1 MRKKEAGKLQNFSKV
16 VSPQN
21 LSDFKDIV
29 YNYQDHSFFDF
40 SASFIIV
47 TDFEFL
53 LILPLQIYLFI
64 PIPTDLE
71 QDFIF
76 NTLLTDFCASSF
88 VFFLSF
94 SSYGQFP
101 KKLILMIFLCL
112 SIISKSIPFA
122 SELNILPQPDIH
134 CSQHYYLYMSFF
146 SFFPKLEYSLP
157 LNSHSH
163 ALFFP
168 QHWSHNHCAEYTV
181 LLEQVDC
188 IILLNHR
195 MHSASPKPKPGS
207 GQRFQILFQTEFQAP
222 IEKTNFPFLC
232 LKHLQLSI
240 LPTKADSKQRPSKCV
255 PSACSYQL
263 PIPKRDSSERYCDFL
278 CPLIKQLQHPV

>member
-1 MRKKEAGKLQNFSKV
+1 MRKKEAWKLHNFSKV
-16 VSPQN
+16 VSPVS
-21 LSDFKDIV
+21 LPDFKDIF
-29 YNYQDHSFFDF
+29 YNYQDHLFFDF
-40 SASFIIV
+40 PASFIII
-47 TDFEFL
+47 TNFEFL
-53 LILPLQIYLFI
+53 LVLPLQIYLFI

-76 NTLLTDFCASSF
+76 NTLLTDFYVYSF
-88 VFFLSF
+88 FFSSF
-94 SSYGQFP
+94 SSFWSIS

-122 SELNILPQPDIH
+122 SELNILPQPDIQ

-146 SFFPKLEYSLP
+146 SFFTKLEYLLP
-157 LNSHSH
+157 LNCHSH
-163 ALFFP
+163 AIFFP
-168 QHWSHNHCAEYTV
+168 QHWPHNDCAEYTV
-181 LLEQVDC
+181 LLEQADY

-195 MHSASPKPKPGS
+195 MHCASPKPKPGS

-222 IEKTNFPFLC
+222 IEKTNFPILC

-255 PSACSYQL
+255 PSPCSYQL
-263 PIPKRDSSERYCDFL
+263 PIPKRDSSESDSDFP

>member
-16 VSPQN
+16 VSPVS
-21 LSDFKDIV
+21 LPDFKDIV
-29 YNYQDHSFFDF
+29 YNYQDHLFFDF

-64 PIPTDLE
+64 PIPTDLQ

-76 NTLLTDFCASSF
+76 NTLLTDFYASRFLF
-88 VFFLSF
+88 VCLFVLVSLP
-94 SSYGQFP
+94 YGPFP
-101 KKLILMIFLCL
+101 KKLILMIFLYL

-146 SFFPKLEYSLP
+146 SFFTKLEYSRP

-168 QHWSHNHCAEYTV
+168 QHWSHNDCRIYCTSRTGRLYYTSKP
-181 LLEQVDC
+181 QNA
-188 IILLNHR
+188 LLNQSLAVDRDFKSCFRQNSRHLLKR
-195 MHSASPKPKPGS
+195 
-207 GQRFQILFQTEFQAP
+207 LT
-222 IEKTNFPFLC
+222 FL
-232 LKHLQLSI
+232 SF
-240 LPTKADSKQRPSKCV
+240 A
-255 PSACSYQL
+255 
-263 PIPKRDSSERYCDFL
+263 
-278 CPLIKQLQHPV
+278 